1 MAYLEGQ
8 MFSRIQTR
16 TSHPHLTALAA
27 LLDVR
32 RAAVNQIIDLYH
44 WDRWWE
50 VRPELNFLDKKS
62 LLSYVAWYKSMLTP
76 REISLIP
83 TRGLSFETHERDSLT
98 QVISLFKPLGNS
110 DTRPSLKRQI
120 PSDYV
125 DSSEDEFPLRRNK
138 RRRTVDESRTS
149 TTMLILGAAPGEEL
163 GTAVV
168 S

>member
-1 MAYLEGQ
+1 MDPSSKALVPAC
-8 MFSRIQTR
+8 RKLK
-16 TSHPHLTALAA
+16 TSHIVIPFYATRSIIMPHGISGRPDAQPNSNKNTLPHLTALAA

-62 LLSYVAWYKSMLTP
+62 LLSDVAWYKSMLTL

-110 DTRPSLKRQI
+110 DARPKAANSFR
-120 PSDYV
+120 
-125 DSSEDEFPLRRNK
+125 LRRL
-138 RRRTVDESRTS
+138 V
-149 TTMLILGAAPGEEL
+149 
-163 GTAVV
+163 
-168 S
+168 